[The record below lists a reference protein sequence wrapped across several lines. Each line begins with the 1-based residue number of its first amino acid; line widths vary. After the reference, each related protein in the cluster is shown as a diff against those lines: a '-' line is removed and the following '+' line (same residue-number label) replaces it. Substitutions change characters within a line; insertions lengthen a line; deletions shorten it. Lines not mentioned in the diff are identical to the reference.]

1 MDKMMDK
8 DVNKARSEV
17 KNPQVF
23 NGLVMSIFVYWALWF
38 STSLIMHLA
47 K

>member
-1 MDKMMDK
+1 MDKMIDK
-8 DVNKARSEV
+8 YAIKAKSEV

-23 NGLVMSIFVYWALWF
+23 NGLVMSIFVYWTLWV

-47 K
+47 Q